1 MIHHN
6 TARKRIGFY
15 LINTSRPRKQLGI
28 NACISS
34 RITTVIQ
41 VVKYYQINYNWYNE
55 PFAVS
60 QYKLFILRHAWL
72 NLWDKH
78 MTTGRI
84 NQVAAERVQVCL
96 ERRGRLSWRV
106 GWYQRSLSRRSGKLP
121 WWECGLYFFKV
132 RPRTSFELVTQIF
145 CVAPLQP
152 SEPPK
157 DIASLDSGSGKQ
169 RDSLHRFLEAFCLEA
184 LLSWSRLCDR
194 AGTMGAVRLTNSS
207 NEEFICIEGWGAIDP
222 YDPQIIN

>member
-1 MIHHN
+1 
-6 TARKRIGFY
+6 
-15 LINTSRPRKQLGI
+15 
-28 NACISS
+28 
-34 RITTVIQ
+34 
-41 VVKYYQINYNWYNE
+41 
-55 PFAVS
+55 
-60 QYKLFILRHAWL
+60 
-72 NLWDKH
+72 

-96 ERRGRLSWRV
+96 ERRSRLSWRV
-106 GWYQRSLSRRSGKLP
+106 GWYQRSLSRRSGELP
-121 WWECGLYFFKV
+121 CEGGLYFFKV
-132 RPRTSFELVTQIF
+132 RPRTSFELVTQKI

-194 AGTMGAVRLTNSS
+194 AGTMGAVRLANSRKS
-207 NEEFICIEGWGAIDP
+207 SFVWRAETAIDP
-222 YDPQIIN
+222 YDPQIIRFGANSVCLAITNDFVNKQRRFRERGLCQESGAIAPRTRSTPTVSSARIDAPD